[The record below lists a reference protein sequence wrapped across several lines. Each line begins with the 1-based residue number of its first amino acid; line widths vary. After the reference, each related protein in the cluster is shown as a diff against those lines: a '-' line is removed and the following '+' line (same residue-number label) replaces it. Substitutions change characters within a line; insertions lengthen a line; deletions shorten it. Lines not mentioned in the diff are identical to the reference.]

1 MYILISRVLYSL
13 RIRILL
19 QAFLSFFMYVMK
31 TSGNHGSQNQVR
43 LYPQLVTITI
53 HETSALTRRGRPLAL
68 VVTVQKEDEV
78 DTPHS
83 ENSREI

>member
-1 MYILISRVLYSL
+1 MYILISRVFYSL

-53 HETSALTRRGRPLAL
+53 HETPALTRRGRPLAL

>member
-1 MYILISRVLYSL
+1 MYILISRVFYSL

-19 QAFLSFFMYVMK
+19 RVFPSFFMYVMK

-53 HETSALTRRGRPLAL
+53 HETPALTRRGRPLAL
-68 VVTVQKEDEV
+68 VVTVQRKDKI
-78 DTPHS
+78 DTPLT